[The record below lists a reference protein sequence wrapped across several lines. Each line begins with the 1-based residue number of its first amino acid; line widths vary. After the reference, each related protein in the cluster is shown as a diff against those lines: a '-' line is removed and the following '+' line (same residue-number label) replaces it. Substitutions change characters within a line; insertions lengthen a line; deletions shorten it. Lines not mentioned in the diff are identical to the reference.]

1 MDRDELRDDLTVR
14 PDLVIPA
21 AELGWSASRS
31 GGPGGQNV
39 NKLSTRVSLRW
50 SIADSG
56 VLDDAR
62 RARLLGKLAS
72 RLTKQGELV
81 VHVDSSRS
89 QLDNRRE
96 ARLRL
101 AEVVREA
108 LHVAKKR
115 RPTRPTKGS
124 QRRRLASKKQR
135 GDTKRLRGRP
145 PRDD

>member
-1 MDRDELRDDLTVR
+1 MERDDLEVR
-14 PDLVIPA
+14 SGLVIPA
-21 AELGWSASRS
+21 AELTWSVSRS

-39 NKLSTRVSLRW
+39 NKLSTKVTVRW
-50 SIADSG
+50 CIAESA
-56 VLDDAR
+56 VLSDAW
-62 RARLLGKLAS
+62 RARLLTRLAP

-96 ARLRL
+96 ARQRL
-101 AEVVREA
+101 AEIVREA

-115 RPTRPTKGS
+115 RPTKPTKGS
-124 QRRRLASKKQR
+124 KRRRLAAKKQR